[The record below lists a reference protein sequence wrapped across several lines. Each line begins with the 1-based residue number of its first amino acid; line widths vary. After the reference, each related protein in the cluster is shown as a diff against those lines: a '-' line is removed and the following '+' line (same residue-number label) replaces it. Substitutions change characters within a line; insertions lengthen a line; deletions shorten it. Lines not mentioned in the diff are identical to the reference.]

1 MVKNIRHTENQKLFF
16 DEDISSSPNSS
27 KLKDIHSAN
36 LTFRKRTEIY
46 SKVPTVEINDAIR
59 TVLCDSKVKIGKYDI
74 SKHQHIYQIRIYFPI
89 DDGLLRLILTK
100 CASIIGLKYKCDNC
114 ILEVE
119 GNEKTICFHY

>member
-1 MVKNIRHTENQKLFF
+1 M
-16 DEDISSSPNSS
+16 
-27 KLKDIHSAN
+27 
-36 LTFRKRTEIY
+36 
-46 SKVPTVEINDAIR
+46 KVPTVEINDTTR
-59 TVLCDSKVKIGKYDI
+59 TVLCDSKVKIEKYDI

-119 GNEKTICFHY
+119 GNEKTIAITKKLSFTIDQLSNVIYEIKNANLVGLRANSITFDRKDL